1 MIFIGIINDEI
12 KQRGLVWA
20 LAYIPSFSPF
30 SSISRLPYLKGEEQ
44 TRFDIW
50 PLIVD
55 DVC

>member
-1 MIFIGIINDEI
+1 MIFIGIINDEV